1 MTIQQ
6 EIFASYRVDID
17 KLLRGWLIDT
27 CLDGQDT
34 VKKYL
39 DYFNIQ
45 YK

>member
-1 MTIQQ
+1 ML
-6 EIFASYRVDID
+6 SMNYDCWV
-17 KLLRGWLIDT
+17 IDT

-34 VKKYL
+34 IKTYL